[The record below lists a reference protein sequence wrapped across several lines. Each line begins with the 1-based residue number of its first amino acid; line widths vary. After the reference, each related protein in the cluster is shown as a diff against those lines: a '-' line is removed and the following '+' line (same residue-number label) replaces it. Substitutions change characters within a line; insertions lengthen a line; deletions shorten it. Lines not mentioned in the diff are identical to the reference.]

1 VSYFT
6 IIALVVAIWIL
17 SPLLTFIIIGFLV
30 YKKTGQKT
38 ILNKI
43 LTKDGIIIVL
53 YGGFGLFS
61 IISIYLKWL
70 TSYRSKCSWW
80 RLKEFGGKV

>member
-6 IIALVVAIWIL
+6 IIGLVVTVWIL
-17 SPLLTFIIIGFLV
+17 SPLLAFIIIGLLV
-30 YKKTGQKT
+30 LKKTGQKT

-43 LTKDGIIIVL
+43 PTKDGIIIIL

-70 TSYRSKCSWW
+70 TSYRAKCSWW